1 VGSMLQLSD
10 ETVFTP
16 LVEGS
21 RELQELAALAD
32 EGSLA
37 YVKRMGITAW
47 DQFKKNPVPKLV
59 SFALGALGVTELR
72 KLFGSGHALLAGDG
86 GVFKLRKALAV
97 VAAVPIYRKLVTI
110 RDELERAA
118 KSSAAIGNEV
128 VRSTSAGILRRGRS
142 HTITELIRRFDVEL
156 VKLNTAL
163 QQWRADR
170 NNDLVRVDAT
180 PLTPRQ
186 KAIGSSEDV
195 RDESGKA
202 KRGAAPSERA
212 AMAPRAR
219 TGAVSSAAPPPGSEL
234 PPVPPAPT
242 GEQYDPDKARAD
254 AMRVQK
260 EASDRRGRRQ

>member
-1 VGSMLQLSD
+1 MLQLSD

-21 RELQELAALAD
+21 KELQELAALAN

-59 SFALGALGVTELR
+59 LFALGALGVTELR
-72 KLFGSGHALLAGDG
+72 KLFGSGATLFAGDS
-86 GVFKLRKALAV
+86 GVFKLRKAFSV
-97 VAAVPIYRKLVTI
+97 VAAVPVYRKLMTI

-118 KSSAAIGNEV
+118 KSSAAIGNEM
-128 VRSTSAGILRRGRS
+128 VRSTSAGILRRSRS

-156 VKLNTAL
+156 VKLNTTL
-163 QQWRADR
+163 QQWRADH
-170 NNDLVRVDAT
+170 NNDLVRVDTT

-186 KAIGSSEDV
+186 KAIGSAEDV
-195 RDESGKA
+195 HDETGKA

-212 AMAPRAR
+212 ARAPRAQSR
-219 TGAVSSAAPPPGSEL
+219 AVSSAVPPSSEL
-234 PPVPPAPT
+234 PPVLPT
-242 GEQYDPDKARAD
+242 GEQYGPDKVRAD
-254 AMRVQK
+254 AMRAQK
-260 EASDRRGRRQ
+260 EASDRRNRRQDQF